1 MADPDSPS
9 NHMSSVDGVQQ
20 PPSNH
25 QEQQQESTTN
35 DWPW

>member
-9 NHMSSVDGVQQ
+9 NDLSSVVDVQQ
-20 PPSNH
+20 TSSN
-25 QEQQQESTTN
+25 QQQQEPTPN

>member
-9 NHMSSVDGVQQ
+9 NHMSSADDVQQ
-20 PPSNH
+20 PSSNH
-25 QEQQQESTTN
+25 QESTTN

>member
-9 NHMSSVDGVQQ
+9 NNISSVDDVQQ
-20 PPSNH
+20 TSSN
-25 QEQQQESTTN
+25 QQESATN

>member
-1 MADPDSPS
+1 MADQDSPS
-9 NHMSSVDGVQQ
+9 NHMSSTGDLQQ
-20 PPSNH
+20 PLSNH

>member
-9 NHMSSVDGVQQ
+9 VHDVQQ
-20 PPSNH
+20 TSPI
-25 QEQQQESTTN
+25 QQEEQQQESTTN

>member
-9 NHMSSVDGVQQ
+9 NQMSSVDDVQQ
-20 PPSNH
+20 TSSN
-25 QEQQQESTTN
+25 QPEQHQESTTN

>member
-9 NHMSSVDGVQQ
+9 VHDVQQ
-20 PPSNH
+20 TSPIQ

>member
-9 NHMSSVDGVQQ
+9 NHMSSTDDVQQ
-20 PPSNH
+20 PSANH
-25 QEQQQESTTN
+25 HEQQQESIAN